1 MKKIGTRLI
10 LMDSGERFCVVLNKT
25 TGVPLHYPNIYL
37 INEYR
42 NCGKSISTIE
52 LVGASI
58 SMLYNFLSDMGI
70 DLVDRILS
78 QSFLSINEID
88 ALRDFTTINTKRINI
103 IKRSKS
109 RHYNMSVR
117 PATKYFRLTSMA
129 NYLEWLC
136 QILLMD
142 LDVNQERISVFIK
155 QIEKRRPVVKKRNA
169 FSVED
174 KGLNEDQIDLLLK
187 TIQINSEINP
197 FITDV
202 QVRNRLMILILYTLG
217 IRCGE
222 LLNLQITDIDFHDGS
237 ISIRR
242 RADEKS
248 DPRRRQ
254 PLVKTL
260 ERKIELSDVLL
271 KEIRNYM
278 LNERR
283 KFKKARRHSYLF
295 VTHKSGP
302 TQGQPISKSGYNNI
316 ISEIKKTSLELS
328 DFAGHQLRHTWNNN
342 FSKDMD
348 ASGDVGEIEQEKIRS
363 YNMGWSEKSK
373 TSSIYNE
380 RFIREKAGL
389 VALSLQNDQLKK
401 GGLR

>member
-1 MKKIGTRLI
+1 
-10 LMDSGERFCVVLNKT
+10 
-25 TGVPLHYPNIYL
+25 
-37 INEYR
+37 
-42 NCGKSISTIE
+42 
-52 LVGASI
+52 
-58 SMLYNFLSDMGI
+58 
-70 DLVDRILS
+70 
-78 QSFLSINEID
+78 
-88 ALRDFTTINTKRINI
+88 
-103 IKRSKS
+103 
-109 RHYNMSVR
+109 VR

-169 FSVED
+169 LSVED
-174 KGLNEDQIDLLLK
+174 KGLNEEQIYLLLK
-187 TIQINSEINP
+187 TIQINSDINP

-283 KFKKARRHSYLF
+283 K
-295 VTHKSGP
+295 
-302 TQGQPISKSGYNNI
+302 
-316 ISEIKKTSLELS
+316 
-328 DFAGHQLRHTWNNN
+328 
-342 FSKDMD
+342 
-348 ASGDVGEIEQEKIRS
+348 
-363 YNMGWSEKSK
+363 
-373 TSSIYNE
+373 
-380 RFIREKAGL
+380 
-389 VALSLQNDQLKK
+389 
-401 GGLR
+401 